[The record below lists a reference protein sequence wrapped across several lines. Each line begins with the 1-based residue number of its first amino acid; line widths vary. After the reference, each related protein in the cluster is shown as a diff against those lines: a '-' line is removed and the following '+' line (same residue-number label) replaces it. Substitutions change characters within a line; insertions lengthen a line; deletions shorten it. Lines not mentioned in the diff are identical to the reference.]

1 MQIALKLRQ
10 TDNRKCMIN
19 HNVEGHWYVAVEF
32 PELRIKHSTP
42 EKRDY
47 RKMAFAAATPYAQDC
62 RRIWSLRI

>member
-42 EKRDY
+42 EKRDL
-47 RKMAFAAATPYAQDC
+47 RKLTATGC
-62 RRIWSLRI
+62 LLG